1 MIQLTA
7 IVDGKPCTLLTPYG
21 VAEAERGCRDR
32 FGDRFD
38 GFAPISAQ
46 VRADSAWSEYRAGR
60 MTREELEAW
69 LSDQGEDEG
78 QIRAIFNDKM
88 KKRAR

>member
-7 IVDGKPCTLLTPYG
+7 IVDGKPCTMLTPNTPEG
-21 VAEAERGCRDR
+21 AAESCHGR
-32 FGDRFD
+32 FPGRFD

-78 QIRAIFNDKM
+78 EIRAIFNDKM